1 GRAVRPVGDPRT
13 DLLRGAV
20 RLDRVRRRAASDART
35 PHPHHLHPDGHQHGG
50 GDAGGVAQES
60 GGAGRLRRAGRAA
73 LFARLA
79 LALLDRAGVA
89 QPRPR
94 PRQGAS
100 QEVRGGAWAQGLCV
114 MIGLAAALLAAAGL
128 RYEVVASAG
137 ASELSIEARI
147 PAFPDR
153 DGELSVD
160 DGAEPFIRDV
170 MLLSAEGAVR
180 LERSGDSWFAPGCAA
195 HGCRI
200 RYRFALREA
209 ATVSGDEDLGVL
221 YGETVESPPGAWL
234 LRPLR
239 VPA

>member
-1 GRAVRPVGDPRT
+1 MT
-13 DLLRGAV
+13 
-20 RLDRVRRRAASDART
+20 
-35 PHPHHLHPDGHQHGG
+35 
-50 GDAGGVAQES
+50 
-60 GGAGRLRRAGRAA
+60 
-73 LFARLA
+73 
-79 LALLDRAGVA
+79 
-89 QPRPR
+89 
-94 PRQGAS
+94 
-100 QEVRGGAWAQGLCV
+100 
-114 MIGLAAALLAAAGL
+114 GLAAALLAAAGL
-128 RYEVVASAG
+128 RYEVAASPG
-137 ASELSIEARI
+137 ARELSIEARI

-160 DGAEPFIRDV
+160 GGAEPFIRDV

-239 VPA
+239 VPAAATAELIVSTPEGLRFVAGLPEGPVSASALGDLPYAAFGDLRVEKLRLEGASPTV